1 MLFNLY
7 TIMDVA
13 VNNISNIPKHDNYDY
28 INKIGTNPWS
38 LFILTVI
45 LLVYYLIF
53 STLGGSNE
61 DGGSTSNS
69 PIKSFVFLEVIIWGV
84 FIALLLLNGVY
95 YFFDINITASIKN
108 FFSNEPEID
117 IDVNGNNINKD
128 NASVPEITKKK
139 QVFHVPGNDLV
150 YNDAKAICKAYGSR
164 LATYDEVET
173 TYNNGGE
180 WCSYGWS
187 DNQQALF
194 PTQKNTWDNLQKIE
208 GHEHDCGRQGVN
220 GGYIANPS
228 VRFGANCFGYKP
240 QITNEEENAMKTDT
254 LYPKTSK
261 DLGFERRVDY
271 WRQKLPEVTVAP
283 FNKTTWS
290 KI

>member
-7 TIMDVA
+7 TIMDMT
-13 VNNISNIPKHDNYDY
+13 VNNVSNIPKHDNYDY

-38 LFILTVI
+38 LFFLTVI

-53 STLGGSNE
+53 STLGGSND
-61 DGGSTSNS
+61 DGGTTSTT
-69 PIKSFVFLEVIIWGV
+69 PIKSFVFLEVIIWGI

-95 YFFDINITASIKN
+95 YFFDIDITASIKN

-117 IDVNGNNINKD
+117 IAVNGNNINKGS
-128 NASVPEITKKK
+128 ASVPEITKKP

-164 LATYDEVET
+164 LATYNEVET
-173 TYNNGGE
+173 SYNNGGE

-194 PTQKNTWDNLQKIE
+194 PTQKKTWDNLQKIE

-240 QITNEEENAMKTDT
+240 QITNEEENAMETDT